1 MKTDLQKEY
10 LTPELEVL
18 NVCVEQGFAGSPEG
32 GESGGGESVG
42 GGTDSE
48 W

>member
-42 GGTDSE
+42 GGTNSD

>member
-1 MKTDLQKEY
+1 MKKDLQQEY

-18 NVCVEQGFAGSPEG
+18 DVCVEQGFVASPG
-32 GESGGGESVG
+32 GESGGGEEVG